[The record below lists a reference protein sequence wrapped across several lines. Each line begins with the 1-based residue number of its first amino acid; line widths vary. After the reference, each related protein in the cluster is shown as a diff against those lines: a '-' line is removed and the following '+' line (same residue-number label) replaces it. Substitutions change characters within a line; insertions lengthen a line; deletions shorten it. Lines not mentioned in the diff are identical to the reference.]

1 MNKAGIDPI
10 YNSTAQQNNSTRIA
24 NSIFSTEM
32 ENHTTFGED
41 SQSTRIVEDIST
53 NNTNVD
59 EEDSKS
65 VVITHSWYLRILPW
79 S

>member
-1 MNKAGIDPI
+1 MTKAGDPI
-10 YNSTAQQNNSTRIA
+10 YKPTAQQNNSARIA
-24 NSIFSTEM
+24 NSIFSTET
-32 ENHTTFGED
+32 ENHTTFEKD

-65 VVITHSWYLRILPW
+65 VVITHPWYLRILSW